1 MSTGAI
7 VVISICVGV
16 IGGIIGFF
24 ILRGLKGTIKIDCK
38 KNTFDPGE
46 TIKGNIHLKIKKE
59 TRGNNLTISLVADE
73 TTTYHDGDDSR
84 TEHDEVY
91 RDEQIIED
99 KKTYP
104 VGYEKT
110 YDFTLT
116 IPAMNSNSSGSQI
129 DGVLGTVF
137 DALSVNRRKTKIE
150 WQLEARLDAEGLDL
164 VNKKDIQMRH
174 LQIS

>member
-1 MSTGAI
+1 
-7 VVISICVGV
+7 
-16 IGGIIGFF
+16 
-24 ILRGLKGTIKIDCK
+24 
-38 KNTFDPGE
+38 
-46 TIKGNIHLKIKKE
+46 
-59 TRGNNLTISLVADE
+59 VADE
-73 TTTYHDGDDSR
+73 TTTHYDGDERR

-91 RDEQIIED
+91 RDELVIED

-110 YDFTLT
+110 YDFVLT
-116 IPAMNSNSSGSQI
+116 IPAMDAPGKQV
-129 DGVLGTVF
+129 DGVVGVVF

-174 LQIS
+174 LKVS

>member
-16 IGGIIGFF
+16 IGGVVGFF
-24 ILRGLKGTIKIDCK
+24 VLRGLKGTIKIDCE

-46 TIKGNIHLKIKKE
+46 TIKGNIYLKIKKQ
-59 TRGNNLTISLVADE
+59 TIGNKLTISLVADE
-73 TTTYHDGDDSR
+73 TTTYHDGDERR

-91 RDEQIIED
+91 RDDLVVED
-99 KKTYP
+99 KKSYS
-104 VGYEKT
+104 VGYEQT
-110 YDFTLT
+110 YDFALT
-116 IPAMNSNSSGSQI
+116 IPAMNAPGKKV
-129 DGVLGTVF
+129 DGVMGAVF

-164 VNKKDIQMRH
+164 VNKKDIHMRH
-174 LQIS
+174 L